1 MTFFKRS
8 LLIAHYPLPIKM
20 KLLAATNR
28 YYVLL
33 SAGLFAV
40 GSLVLYVGTDYAV
53 RNEVSEQ
60 LQNQRLE
67 LEQRVAK
74 GEPLPEPVFRQQ
86 YSLSTRPRPL
96 GMSDTLLLDPTE
108 GSMVPHRQL
117 TFRVVGAGQAPAW
130 VTLRKSLVETDEL
143 LAATV
148 GSMLVVLALLLGGI
162 VWLHRYLSGRLWA
175 PFQHTLAT
183 LRTYDLQQH
192 RPLNL
197 PSSQIEEFAELN
209 QALNY
214 LCARLGAD
222 YESLR
227 EFTAN
232 AAHETQTPLAIMQA
246 QLEQLLQLP
255 ALADDAAAAPLLADL
270 YGATRRL
277 SRLHQALGL
286 LSRIE
291 NGQFTQ
297 ATPLDLAGLII
308 EKTEQ
313 LAPLLEARQLALH
326 LDLGAAPPRRLHPG
340 LADSL
345 LHNLLH
351 NAIRHNVPGGDVAVR
366 LTATMLEVSNPGPVV
381 SGDPAR
387 FFERFRKHNAASES
401 PGLGLSIVQHICAY
415 YGLGLSYDFAPAGA
429 RHTLRISFGAPDA
442 ASSERAP
449 RPATYKAQL

>member
-1 MTFFKRS
+1 
-8 LLIAHYPLPIKM
+8 M
-20 KLLAATNR
+20 KLLSATNR

-40 GSLVLYVGTDYAV
+40 GSLVLYVGTDHAV

-67 LEQRVAK
+67 LAAQVAH
-74 GEPLPEPVFRQQ
+74 GRPLPEPVFRHQ
-86 YSLSTRPRPL
+86 YSLSTKPRPL
-96 GMSDTLLLDPTE
+96 GFSDTTLLDPIE
-108 GSMVPHRQL
+108 GAIVPHRQL
-117 TFRVVGAGQAPAW
+117 TFRVAGAEQAPTW
-130 VTLRKSLVETDEL
+130 VTLRRSLVETDEL

-162 VWLHRYLSGRLWA
+162 VWLHHYLSGRLWA

-192 RPLNL
+192 QPLNL
-197 PSSQIEEFAELN
+197 PTSNIEEFAELN
-209 QALNY
+209 QSLNY

-255 ALADDAAAAPLLADL
+255 VLATDAAAAPLLADL

-297 ATPLDLAGLII
+297 AVPLDLASLIA
-308 EKTEQ
+308 EKAEQ
-313 LAPLLEARQLALH
+313 LAPLLEARHLALR
-326 LDLGAAPPRRLHPG
+326 LTLAAAPPRKLHPG

-366 LTATMLEVSNPGPVV
+366 LTDSALEMSNPGPVV
-381 SGDPAR
+381 HGDPAR

-415 YGLGLSYDFAPAGA
+415 YGFGLSYDFAPAGA
-429 RHTLRISFGAPDA
+429 RHTLRVSFEPAAGALPQ
-442 ASSERAP
+442 RIP
-449 RPATYKAQL
+449 

>member
-1 MTFFKRS
+1 
-8 LLIAHYPLPIKM
+8 M

-40 GSLVLYVGTDYAV
+40 GSLVLYLSVDNAV
-53 RNEVSEQ
+53 RNEVGEQ
-60 LQNQRLE
+60 LQNHRLE
-67 LEQRVAK
+67 VEARLASGR
-74 GEPLPEPVFRQQ
+74 PLPEPVYREQ
-86 YSLSTRPRPL
+86 YSLSRRPRPL
-96 GMSDTLLLDPTE
+96 GFSDTVLLDPTE

-117 TFRVVGAGQAPAW
+117 TFRVPQLGQTPAW
-130 VTLRKSLVETDEL
+130 ITLRKSLVETDEL
-143 LAATV
+143 LAAVV
-148 GSMLVVLALLLGGI
+148 GSMLVVLALLLGSV
-162 VWLHRYLSGRLWA
+162 VWLHRYLSQRLWG
-175 PFQHTLAT
+175 PFRRTLEA
-183 LRTYDLQQH
+183 LRNYDLQQH
-192 RPLNL
+192 QALAL
-197 PSSQIEEFAELN
+197 PTSRIEEFSELN
-209 QALNY
+209 QALTH
-214 LCARLGAD
+214 LSRRLVAD
-222 YESLR
+222 YENLR

-246 QLEQLLQLP
+246 QLEQLLQVP
-255 ALADDAAAAPLLADL
+255 ALADDPAAAPLLADL

-297 ATPLDLAGLII
+297 AVPLDLASLVR
-308 EKTEQ
+308 EKAEQ
-313 LAPLLEARQLALH
+313 LAPLLEARSLALH
-326 LDLGAAPPRRLHPG
+326 LDLGPAAPRYLHPG

-351 NAIRHNVPGGDVAVR
+351 NAIRHNTPGGEVAVH
-366 LTATMLEVSNPGPVV
+366 LTDAMLEVSNPGPVV

-415 YGLGLSYDFAPAGA
+415 YGFKLSYDFAPAGA
-429 RHTLRISFGAPDA
+429 RHTLRVSFGAA
-442 ASSERAP
+442 AREAVAP
-449 RPATYKAQL
+449 VPNTQLG